1 MDEQEQQFLNMLD
14 QFRPVINKVCFMY
27 ATNDEPLGDL
37 YQEVV
42 LQLWKAFPRFRGESK
57 MSTWVYRIAMNT
69 CVSNLRHRNVRPQTS
84 SLRLP
89 HGGEPFSRLLYDD
102 DDEQEQ
108 ENLRELYRLIGEL
121 GKLERAIILLW
132 LDEKSYEEIAEI
144 LNLSSSNVGVRI
156 NRIKEKLRRI
166 KH

>member
-89 HGGEPFSRLLYDD
+89 HG
-102 DDEQEQ
+102 
-108 ENLRELYRLIGEL
+108 
-121 GKLERAIILLW
+121 

-144 LNLSSSNVGVRI
+144 LNLSASNVGVRI

>member
-69 CVSNLRHRNVRPQTS
+69 CVSNLRH
-84 SLRLP
+84 
-89 HGGEPFSRLLYDD
+89 

-144 LNLSSSNVGVRI
+144 LNLSASNVGVRI

>member
-89 HGGEPFSRLLYDD
+89 HGESPSPDCYTMTTTSR
-102 DDEQEQ
+102 
-108 ENLRELYRLIGEL
+108 NRKTSANSIGL
-121 GKLERAIILLW
+121 SVSWANW
-132 LDEKSYEEIAEI
+132 NVPSYYYG
-144 LNLSSSNVGVRI
+144 STKRVMR
-156 NRIKEKLRRI
+156 KLRRYSTCRPLM
-166 KH
+166 